1 MKCYIN
7 PRRTIGTIDPKIYGH
22 FIEHFHRQIYG
33 GVYDPSSQ
41 FADEDGFRTDVLEA
55 LRNIRVPILRWPGG
69 CFVSAYHWKKAVG
82 PKRTP
87 YYDKAWMVEDPST
100 FGTDEFIKLCRKI
113 GCEPYICTNA
123 GSGAAEEMS
132 DWVEYCNL
140 KNQGEFAKWRIENGY
155 PEPHNVKY
163 WSIGNENWGGHEIGA
178 KDAHEWGRLVEESAK
193 MMLRVTPGLELSAA
207 AIPNADWNINL
218 LRMAGSRLKWI
229 SIHDYYDFLAEHYA
243 PKNYTEAV
251 AQTARL
257 GRSIANVRGT
267 LMMLGLDKRIKIAY
281 DEWNL
286 RGWHHPN
293 VHQNMEVGID
303 MSKVLP
309 PRDKNDTN
317 ATYTTAD
324 SVFAACFLNDCIRNC
339 DLVGMANFAPVVNT
353 TGVLFTH
360 ENGIVKRS
368 TYYVFEIM
376 TKHMGDR
383 AVDVWTED
391 CPQET
396 VDGSPL
402 NMVDVAAAVRTSDN
416 ALTISAVNKY
426 DARDVE
432 LELPLFGRSAEGVT
446 VYTVN
451 GESPD
456 SFNDVG
462 CEQVTV
468 SQGESVLHAQ
478 TVTVKLPAHSASVIV
493 IR

>member
-1 MKCYIN
+1 
-7 PRRTIGTIDPKIYGH
+7 
-22 FIEHFHRQIYG
+22 
-33 GVYDPSSQ
+33 
-41 FADEDGFRTDVLEA
+41 
-55 LRNIRVPILRWPGG
+55 
-69 CFVSAYHWKKAVG
+69 
-82 PKRTP
+82 
-87 YYDKAWMVEDPST
+87 
-100 FGTDEFIKLCRKI
+100 
-113 GCEPYICTNA
+113 
-123 GSGAAEEMS
+123 
-132 DWVEYCNL
+132 
-140 KNQGEFAKWRIENGY
+140 
-155 PEPHNVKY
+155 
-163 WSIGNENWGGHEIGA
+163 
-178 KDAHEWGRLVEESAK
+178 
-193 MMLRVTPGLELSAA
+193 
-207 AIPNADWNINL
+207 
-218 LRMAGSRLKWI
+218 
-229 SIHDYYDFLAEHYA
+229 
-243 PKNYTEAV
+243 
-251 AQTARL
+251 
-257 GRSIANVRGT
+257 
-267 LMMLGLDKRIKIAY
+267 MLGLDKRIKIAY

-383 AVDVWTED
+383 AVDVWTEA

-396 VDGSPL
+396 VDGNPL